1 MFKKKPK
8 PEDKQK
14 AKELKRVHKNDD
26 LEKAYELAQEIVNDQ
41 QTPAESKC
49 CKILWQKQILT

>member
-49 CKILWQKQILT
+49 CKIL